1 MNVRS
6 RLVFPGAVALAG
18 LFIWLGGT
26 ASACFY
32 DSGSLTSDGCYL
44 VRHQFCSVNG
54 DGSGGLY
61 QTGRIQVFFNIDCL

>member
-1 MNVRS
+1 
-6 RLVFPGAVALAG
+6 
-18 LFIWLGGT
+18 LGGT